1 MWKAFRRVKTL
12 YKVLGS
18 FLFIAVLL
26 TALGIQSITTLRSIL
41 TKSDGLYQNE
51 TRPIAYLMD
60 ISQNYQRTRSLV
72 RDILLEEDSQKSTA
86 LVTELN
92 GLYKKIDGIV
102 KDISP
107 LLESDEASLLTTIVA
122 EMQKCRDLNQAAI
135 DAKSAGQNG
144 YQILTDY
151 NAKNSAEVVQNSLN
165 FLQSSLSMDA
175 GYDNDNIKRLGNNG
189 ITALV
194 IVLIVCDVLAVLM
207 GFALTRMVV
216 RPLKLTAAQI
226 ESLALGT
233 DAANVD
239 PSSMHGEFRL
249 ISENI
254 QKLRDTL
261 NEMYNGIVGLSE
273 AATHGRLSTR
283 ADTGNMKGYY
293 LDMVGG
299 INQTLDA
306 VINPIN
312 EATVVLGEL
321 SRGNLGV
328 RVEGEYEGDHAII
341 KRALNT
347 TIDTLRAHIGEVDTV
362 LGRVAEGDLTNGI
375 EEQFVGDFE
384 SLKVSINRIVGSLS
398 TVLYDI
404 NLAAQQVASGTK
416 QVSDGSQAISQG
428 ATEQASSIEELTAS
442 ISSIAEQTR
451 KNAVDAGR
459 ANEISVAARNDA
471 VAGDGKMRE
480 MQRAMAEINESSAN
494 IEKIIKVIDDI
505 AFQTNIL
512 ALNAAVEAARAGI
525 HGKGFA
531 VVAEEVRNLAGKS
544 AKAAKETSAL
554 IETSIKKAEAGTII
568 ADETA
573 QALSAIVSG
582 MEQGVSLMGSIAAA
596 SNEQAT
602 AIAQV
607 NKGIEQ
613 MSQVVQTNSATAEE
627 AAAAS
632 EELSGQADLLKSMTG
647 RFRLQKASEQEVQPG
662 HASKRPVAEP
672 QKHAAISL
680 EANDFGKY

>member
-1 MWKAFRRVKTL
+1 
-12 YKVLGS
+12 
-18 FLFIAVLL
+18 
-26 TALGIQSITTLRSIL
+26 
-41 TKSDGLYQNE
+41 
-51 TRPIAYLMD
+51 MD

-92 GLYKKIDGIV
+92 GLYTKIDGIV
-102 KDISP
+102 NDVMP
-107 LLESDEASLLTTIVA
+107 LLESDEES
-122 EMQKCRDLNQAAI
+122 
-135 DAKSAGQNG
+135 
-144 YQILTDY
+144 
-151 NAKNSAEVVQNSLN
+151 
-165 FLQSSLSMDA
+165 
-175 GYDNDNIKRLGNNG
+175 
-189 ITALV
+189 
-194 IVLIVCDVLAVLM
+194 
-207 GFALTRMVV
+207 
-216 RPLKLTAAQI
+216 LTAGQI
-226 ESLALGT
+226 ESLTEGK

-239 PSSMHGEFRL
+239 PSTMHGEFSL

-254 QKLRDTL
+254 MKLRGTL
-261 NEMYNGIVGLSE
+261 NEMYDGIIGLSE

-283 ADTGNMKGYY
+283 ADTANMKGYY

-312 EATVVLGEL
+312 EATGVLDEL
-321 SRGNLGV
+321 SRGNLSV

-341 KRALNT
+341 KNALNT

-362 LGRVAEGDLTNGI
+362 LGRVAEGDLTEGI
-375 EEQFVGDFE
+375 EVQFVGDFE
-384 SLKVSINRIVGSLS
+384 SLKASINRIVASLS

-416 QVSDGSQAISQG
+416 QVSDGSQSISQG

-451 KNAVDAGR
+451 QNAIDAGR
-459 ANEISVAARNDA
+459 ANEISVAARNGA
-471 VAGDGKMRE
+471 VAGDEKMRE
-480 MQRAMAEINESSAN
+480 MQRAMAEINQSSAN
-494 IEKIIKVIDDI
+494 IAKIIKVIDDI

-512 ALNAAVEAARAGI
+512 ALNAAVEAARAGV

-573 QALSAIVSG
+573 QALSSIVSG
-582 MEQGVSLMGSIAAA
+582 MEKGVNIMGSIAAA
-596 SNEQAT
+596 SNDQAT

-613 MSQVVQTNSATAEE
+613 MSQVIQTNSATAQE

-632 EELSGQADLLKSMTG
+632 EELSGQADLLKGMTG
-647 RFRLQKASEQEVQPG
+647 QFRLQNTSEQKARPRSVSQKSVTELQG
-662 HASKRPVAEP
+662 HEAR
-672 QKHAAISL
+672 SL
-680 EANDFGKY
+680 DANDFGKY